1 MDIFELAE
9 NEKEIGSWTTNYLPP
24 DGGRYTGKLVVT
36 DKRILF
42 DAKFDTS
49 LSGTL
54 GELFIIS
61 GSHGYISIPK
71 DKISSVEEK
80 GGLLSKKVIIKLE
93 DGKTHTI
100 NNGMLSVQKMAEAIE
115 QK

>member
-1 MDIFELAE
+1 MSVFELEE

-24 DGGRYTGKLVVT
+24 DGGRYTGKMVVT
-36 DKRILF
+36 DKRVLF

-49 LSGTL
+49 LTGTF
-54 GELFIIS
+54 GELFIVS

-71 DKISSVEEK
+71 EKIQSVEGK
-80 GGLLSKKVIIKLE
+80 SSLFSKKVFIKLD

-100 NNGMLSVQKMAEAIE
+100 NNGMLSIEKMAEAIK